1 MRINYIKLKNYRQ
14 YKDENINFPPF
25 DERKNFVII
34 QGANDTG
41 KTSLLNA
48 ITWCLYGKELHLEKG
63 LKSLPIVNTVSL
75 NELRSEESC
84 EVEVEIQMRDEED
97 KKIVFKRTMIFRKSN
112 GEVQPIP
119 DLTSNEPDGSRFEI
133 MRQIGKNIEPVAGP
147 SYILQRLM
155 PEKINEYFFFDG
167 ERLSEYFRQTAG
179 EKIKDAVFKISQLEL
194 LDRMVDHLNE
204 KKRDFLRTSKG
215 LSPEAKGIREQLDL
229 YQKSLE
235 KYKGELGDLK
245 LQRNESERIER
256 EISEKL
262 RASSVPNIKEL
273 EENRIDTEDDLN
285 RLDER
290 IDVLHKE
297 IEDYL
302 IDIAPS
308 ILACSAIIKTKEM
321 IGGREEA
328 GEIPPDYKK
337 NFIEKLLK
345 KGECICGTDISKR
358 GMFRERVESL
368 LKECDE
374 ISNISDTLIRTNS
387 NLGSTLDELQKF
399 PEKIIQFEKGTKR
412 LEEERIEKSKKLKRI
427 SEKIASSDIEEV
439 RRLEA
444 KLQKYK
450 DDIRG
455 LSDEIGTMQAKIDLA
470 DKGIKE
476 LEKELK
482 KEIEKEDKFEELKKI
497 ISFCDDSL
505 EAAERTKN
513 EIMKSTREEI
523 EKITKKQ
530 FFELIWN
537 KENYRDVKI
546 DDNYNI
552 SVIHKSGRESIGSL
566 GAGVRQALALS
577 FIAALNSI
585 SGFNVPIV
593 IDTPLG
599 RISEEP
605 RKNLANN
612 LPDYLEGKQ
621 VIILATD
628 TEYTPEVRKRLLKRV
643 AKEYKISKKG
653 EVASVLPYG

>member
-97 KKIVFKRTMIFRKSN
+97 MKIVFKRTMIFRKSN
-112 GEVQPIP
+112 GEAQPIP

-133 MRQIGKNIEPVAGP
+133 MRQIGKNIERVAGP
-147 SYILQRLM
+147 SYIIQRLM

-167 ERLSEYFRQTAG
+167 ERLNEYFRQTAG

-194 LDRMVDHLNE
+194 LDRMIDHLNE

-215 LSPEAKGIREQLDL
+215 LSPKAEEIREQLDL
-229 YQKSLE
+229 YQKSLK
-235 KYKGELGDLK
+235 KYKEELGVFRLK
-245 LQRNESERIER
+245 RNESESIER
-256 EISEKL
+256 EVSEKL
-262 RASSVPNIKEL
+262 RASSVPNVKEL
-273 EENRIDTEDDLN
+273 EEERIDLEGDLK

-290 IDVLHKE
+290 IDILHE
-297 IEDYL
+297 ERNDYL
-302 IDIAPS
+302 IDMAPS
-308 ILACSAIIKTKEM
+308 ILACSAIIKTKKM
-321 IGGREEA
+321 ISGREEA

-337 NFIEKLLK
+337 NFIEKLLE
-345 KGECICGTDISKR
+345 KGKCICGTDISKKS
-358 GMFRERVESL
+358 MFRKRVESL
-368 LKECDE
+368 LEECDD

-387 NLGSTLDELQKF
+387 NVVSTLDELQKF
-399 PEKIIQFEKGTKR
+399 PENIIQFEKKSKQI
-412 LEEERIEKSKKLKRI
+412 EKEREEKSKKLKRI
-427 SEKIASSDIEEV
+427 SEKIGSSDVEEV
-439 RRLEA
+439 KRLET
-444 KLQKYK
+444 KFQQYK
-450 DDIRG
+450 DEIRE
-455 LSDEIGTMQAKIDLA
+455 LSDEIGKRQANIELTEKN
-470 DKGIKE
+470 IKK
-476 LEKELK
+476 LENDIN
-482 KEIEKEDKFEELKKI
+482 KEIEKVDRLEELKKI
-497 ISFCDDSL
+497 LSFCDNSL
-505 EAAERTKN
+505 SAAEKIKN
-513 EIMKSTREEI
+513 EIMKSTREDI

-530 FFELIWN
+530 FFELIWE

-552 SVIHKSGRESIGSL
+552 SVIHKSGREAIGSL

-577 FIAALNSI
+577 FIAALNNI

-599 RISEEP
+599 RISGET

-612 LPDYLEGKQ
+612 LPDYLGGKQ

-628 TEYTPEVRKRLLKRV
+628 TEYTPEVRKKLLKRV

-653 EVASVLPYG
+653 EVASVVSYG